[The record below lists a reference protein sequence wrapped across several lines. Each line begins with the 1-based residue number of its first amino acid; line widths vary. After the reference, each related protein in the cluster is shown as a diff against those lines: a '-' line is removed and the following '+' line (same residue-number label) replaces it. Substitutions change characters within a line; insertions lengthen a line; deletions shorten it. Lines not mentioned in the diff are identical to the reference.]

1 MRKTIVAVLVAALL
15 WFVMFSPWTAPMV
28 NFWYA
33 MTASAVILVTLS
45 TCFCRQWLADLRPTA
60 SQLALG
66 LVIIYLPIALVILY
80 SFNESKI
87 SSVWGGFSLKWY
99 RTLFADKAMFQAL
112 GNSLILGLSASLAA
126 GVVGTLGAV
135 GFDRVRPRSRRLIEY
150 LTSLPLMTPEII
162 LGMVFMAFFGMLGIP
177 FGMGTLIL
185 SHTTFCIPYVFMLVQ
200 ARLVGMDRSLAE
212 AARDL
217 GAGERQVF
225 FTITLPLLL
234 PAIVSGMLLSF
245 AMSLDDVIISLFV
258 TGVNVNTLPI
268 KVYTALKTGVTPEI
282 NALCTL
288 LLAATLLLVG
298 LSMLWSKISRLTGSG
313 R

>member
-1 MRKTIVAVLVAALL
+1 MKKKRRIS
-15 WFVMFSPWTAPMV
+15 FSTV
-28 NFWYA
+28 Y
-33 MTASAVILVTLS
+33 
-45 TCFCRQWLADLRPTA
+45 
-60 SQLALG
+60 LALG

-245 AMSLDDVIISLFV
+245 AMSLDDFVISFFV
-258 TGVNVNTLPI
+258 TGSNVNPLTLRI
-268 KVYTALKTGVTPEI
+268 YSSVKAGVSLQV

-288 LLAATLLLVG
+288 MLVFVFIVAGVG
-298 LSMLWSKISRLTGSG
+298 LFRPTRRKKTEVLK
-313 R
+313 

>member
-1 MRKTIVAVLVAALL
+1 MKKKRRIS
-15 WFVMFSPWTAPMV
+15 FSTV
-28 NFWYA
+28 Y
-33 MTASAVILVTLS
+33 
-45 TCFCRQWLADLRPTA
+45 
-60 SQLALG
+60 LALG

-80 SFNESKI
+80 SFNESKL

-298 LSMLWSKISRLTGSG
+298 LSMLWSKISRLTSSG

>member
-1 MRKTIVAVLVAALL
+1 MKKKRHIS
-15 WFVMFSPWTAPMV
+15 FSTV
-28 NFWYA
+28 Y
-33 MTASAVILVTLS
+33 
-45 TCFCRQWLADLRPTA
+45 
-60 SQLALG
+60 LALG

-80 SFNESKI
+80 SFNESKL

-135 GFDRVRPRSRRLIEY
+135 GFDQVRPRSRRLIEY

-298 LSMLWSKISRLTGSG
+298 LSMLWGKISRLTGGG

>member
-1 MRKTIVAVLVAALL
+1 MKKKRRIS
-15 WFVMFSPWTAPMV
+15 FSTV
-28 NFWYA
+28 Y
-33 MTASAVILVTLS
+33 
-45 TCFCRQWLADLRPTA
+45 
-60 SQLALG
+60 LALG

-80 SFNESKI
+80 SFNESKL

-298 LSMLWSKISRLTGSG
+298 LSMLWSKLSRLTGSG

>member
-1 MRKTIVAVLVAALL
+1 MKKKRRIS
-15 WFVMFSPWTAPMV
+15 FSTV
-28 NFWYA
+28 Y
-33 MTASAVILVTLS
+33 
-45 TCFCRQWLADLRPTA
+45 
-60 SQLALG
+60 LALG

-80 SFNESKI
+80 SFNESKL

-298 LSMLWSKISRLTGSG
+298 LSMLWSKISRLTGSE

>member
-1 MRKTIVAVLVAALL
+1 MKKKRRIS
-15 WFVMFSPWTAPMV
+15 FSTV
-28 NFWYA
+28 Y
-33 MTASAVILVTLS
+33 
-45 TCFCRQWLADLRPTA
+45 
-60 SQLALG
+60 LALG

-112 GNSLILGLSASLAA
+112 GNSLILGLSA
-126 GVVGTLGAV
+126 
-135 GFDRVRPRSRRLIEY
+135 
-150 LTSLPLMTPEII
+150 
-162 LGMVFMAFFGMLGIP
+162 
-177 FGMGTLIL
+177 
-185 SHTTFCIPYVFMLVQ
+185 
-200 ARLVGMDRSLAE
+200 SLAE

>member
-1 MRKTIVAVLVAALL
+1 MKKKRRIS
-15 WFVMFSPWTAPMV
+15 FSTV
-28 NFWYA
+28 Y
-33 MTASAVILVTLS
+33 
-45 TCFCRQWLADLRPTA
+45 
-60 SQLALG
+60 LALG
-66 LVIIYLPIALVILY
+66 LIIIYLPIALVILY
-80 SFNESKI
+80 SFNESKL

>member
-1 MRKTIVAVLVAALL
+1 MKKKRRIS
-15 WFVMFSPWTAPMV
+15 FSTV
-28 NFWYA
+28 Y
-33 MTASAVILVTLS
+33 
-45 TCFCRQWLADLRPTA
+45 
-60 SQLALG
+60 LALG

-80 SFNESKI
+80 SFNESKL

-99 RTLFADKAMFQAL
+99 RTLFEDKAMFQAL

>member
-1 MRKTIVAVLVAALL
+1 MKKKRRIS
-15 WFVMFSPWTAPMV
+15 FSTV
-28 NFWYA
+28 Y
-33 MTASAVILVTLS
+33 
-45 TCFCRQWLADLRPTA
+45 
-60 SQLALG
+60 LALG

-80 SFNESKI
+80 SFNESKL

-298 LSMLWSKISRLTGSG
+298 LSMLWSKISCLTGSG

>member
-1 MRKTIVAVLVAALL
+1 MKKKRRIS
-15 WFVMFSPWTAPMV
+15 FSTV
-28 NFWYA
+28 Y
-33 MTASAVILVTLS
+33 
-45 TCFCRQWLADLRPTA
+45 
-60 SQLALG
+60 LALG

-80 SFNESKI
+80 SFNESKL

-298 LSMLWSKISRLTGSG
+298 LSMLWSKISHLTGNG

>member
-1 MRKTIVAVLVAALL
+1 MKKKRRIS
-15 WFVMFSPWTAPMV
+15 FSTV
-28 NFWYA
+28 Y
-33 MTASAVILVTLS
+33 
-45 TCFCRQWLADLRPTA
+45 
-60 SQLALG
+60 LALG

-80 SFNESKI
+80 SFNESKL

-112 GNSLILGLSASLAA
+112 GNSLILGLSASFAA

-135 GFDRVRPRSRRLIEY
+135 GFDRVRPRSRRVIEY

-298 LSMLWSKISRLTGSG
+298 LSMLWGKISRLTSSG

>member
-1 MRKTIVAVLVAALL
+1 MKKKRRIS
-15 WFVMFSPWTAPMV
+15 FSTV
-28 NFWYA
+28 Y
-33 MTASAVILVTLS
+33 
-45 TCFCRQWLADLRPTA
+45 
-60 SQLALG
+60 LALG
-66 LVIIYLPIALVILY
+66 LVIVYLPIALVILY
-80 SFNESKI
+80 SFNESKL

>member
-1 MRKTIVAVLVAALL
+1 MKKKRRIS
-15 WFVMFSPWTAPMV
+15 FSTV
-28 NFWYA
+28 Y
-33 MTASAVILVTLS
+33 
-45 TCFCRQWLADLRPTA
+45 
-60 SQLALG
+60 LALG

-87 SSVWGGFSLKWY
+87 SSVWGGLSLKWY

>member
-1 MRKTIVAVLVAALL
+1 MKKKRRIS
-15 WFVMFSPWTAPMV
+15 FSTV
-28 NFWYA
+28 Y
-33 MTASAVILVTLS
+33 
-45 TCFCRQWLADLRPTA
+45 
-60 SQLALG
+60 LALG

-80 SFNESKI
+80 SFNESKL

-99 RTLFADKAMFQAL
+99 RTLFSDKAMFQAL
-112 GNSLILGLSASLAA
+112 GNSLILGLSASFAA

-135 GFDRVRPRSRRLIEY
+135 GFDRVRPRSRRVIEY

-298 LSMLWSKISRLTGSG
+298 LSMLCGKISRLTGGG

>member
-1 MRKTIVAVLVAALL
+1 MKKKRRIS
-15 WFVMFSPWTAPMV
+15 FSTV
-28 NFWYA
+28 Y
-33 MTASAVILVTLS
+33 
-45 TCFCRQWLADLRPTA
+45 
-60 SQLALG
+60 LALG

-80 SFNESKI
+80 SFNESKL

-126 GVVGTLGAV
+126 GVIGTLGAV

-298 LSMLWSKISRLTGSG
+298 LSMLWGKISRLTGGG

>member
-1 MRKTIVAVLVAALL
+1 MKKKRRIS
-15 WFVMFSPWTAPMV
+15 FSTV
-28 NFWYA
+28 Y
-33 MTASAVILVTLS
+33 
-45 TCFCRQWLADLRPTA
+45 
-60 SQLALG
+60 LALG

-258 TGVNVNTLPI
+258 TDVNVNTLPI

>member
-1 MRKTIVAVLVAALL
+1 MKKKRRIS
-15 WFVMFSPWTAPMV
+15 FSTV
-28 NFWYA
+28 Y
-33 MTASAVILVTLS
+33 
-45 TCFCRQWLADLRPTA
+45 
-60 SQLALG
+60 LALG

-80 SFNESKI
+80 SFNESKL

-112 GNSLILGLSASLAA
+112 GNSLILGLSASFAA

-135 GFDRVRPRSRRLIEY
+135 GFDRVRLRSRRVIEY

-298 LSMLWSKISRLTGSG
+298 LSMLWGKISRLTGGG

>member
-1 MRKTIVAVLVAALL
+1 MKKKRRIS
-15 WFVMFSPWTAPMV
+15 FSTV
-28 NFWYA
+28 Y
-33 MTASAVILVTLS
+33 
-45 TCFCRQWLADLRPTA
+45 
-60 SQLALG
+60 LALG

-80 SFNESKI
+80 SFNESKL

-112 GNSLILGLSASLAA
+112 GNSLILGLSASFAA

-135 GFDRVRPRSRRLIEY
+135 GFDRVRPRSRRVIEY

-200 ARLVGMDRSLAE
+200 ARLMGMDRSLAE

-298 LSMLWSKISRLTGSG
+298 LSMLWGKISRLTGGG

>member
-1 MRKTIVAVLVAALL
+1 MKKKRRIS
-15 WFVMFSPWTAPMV
+15 FSTV
-28 NFWYA
+28 Y
-33 MTASAVILVTLS
+33 
-45 TCFCRQWLADLRPTA
+45 
-60 SQLALG
+60 LALG

-80 SFNESKI
+80 SFNESKL

-135 GFDRVRPRSRRLIEY
+135 GFDRVRPLSRRLIEY

-298 LSMLWSKISRLTGSG
+298 LSMLWSKISHLTGNG

>member
-1 MRKTIVAVLVAALL
+1 MKKKRRIS
-15 WFVMFSPWTAPMV
+15 FSTV
-28 NFWYA
+28 Y
-33 MTASAVILVTLS
+33 
-45 TCFCRQWLADLRPTA
+45 
-60 SQLALG
+60 LALG

-135 GFDRVRPRSRRLIEY
+135 GFDRVRPHSRRLIEY

>member
-1 MRKTIVAVLVAALL
+1 MKKKRRIS
-15 WFVMFSPWTAPMV
+15 FSTV
-28 NFWYA
+28 Y
-33 MTASAVILVTLS
+33 
-45 TCFCRQWLADLRPTA
+45 
-60 SQLALG
+60 LALG

-87 SSVWGGFSLKWY
+87 SSVWGGFSQKWY

>member
-1 MRKTIVAVLVAALL
+1 MKKKRRIS
-15 WFVMFSPWTAPMV
+15 FSTV
-28 NFWYA
+28 Y
-33 MTASAVILVTLS
+33 
-45 TCFCRQWLADLRPTA
+45 
-60 SQLALG
+60 LALG

-80 SFNESKI
+80 SFNESKL

-225 FTITLPLLL
+225 FTITLPMLL

>member
-1 MRKTIVAVLVAALL
+1 MKKKRRIS
-15 WFVMFSPWTAPMV
+15 FSTV
-28 NFWYA
+28 Y
-33 MTASAVILVTLS
+33 
-45 TCFCRQWLADLRPTA
+45 
-60 SQLALG
+60 LALG

-80 SFNESKI
+80 SFNESKL

-112 GNSLILGLSASLAA
+112 GNSLILGLSASFAA

-135 GFDRVRPRSRRLIEY
+135 GFDRVRPRSRRVIEY

-225 FTITLPLLL
+225 FTIPLPLLL

-298 LSMLWSKISRLTGSG
+298 LSMLWGKISRLTGGG

>member
-1 MRKTIVAVLVAALL
+1 MKKKRRIS
-15 WFVMFSPWTAPMV
+15 FSTV
-28 NFWYA
+28 Y
-33 MTASAVILVTLS
+33 
-45 TCFCRQWLADLRPTA
+45 
-60 SQLALG
+60 LALG

-80 SFNESKI
+80 SFNESKL

-135 GFDRVRPRSRRLIEY
+135 GFDRVRPRSRSLIEY

>member
-1 MRKTIVAVLVAALL
+1 MKKKRRIS
-15 WFVMFSPWTAPMV
+15 FSTV
-28 NFWYA
+28 Y
-33 MTASAVILVTLS
+33 
-45 TCFCRQWLADLRPTA
+45 
-60 SQLALG
+60 LALG

-80 SFNESKI
+80 SFNESKL

-99 RTLFADKAMFQAL
+99 RTLFADKAIFQAL
-112 GNSLILGLSASLAA
+112 GNSLILGLSASFAA

-135 GFDRVRPRSRRLIEY
+135 GFDRVRPRSRRVIEY

-298 LSMLWSKISRLTGSG
+298 LSMLWGKISRLTGGG